1 MAQKLMVNS
10 TSYIIQGTITVR
22 SGSTP
27 GQDSGTADFTLQPN
41 SQAMVP
47 YGDANDPYM
56 DALTLSAITNGSI
69 ILSDQIVITRG
80 SSLDNEFN
88 MNDTIYIAISN
99 NNFTITSANTWTI

>member
-1 MAQKLMVNS
+1 MAQKLMVNN
-10 TSYIIQGTITVR
+10 TSYTIEGTITVR

-27 GQDSGTADFTLQPN
+27 GADIGTVQFTLSPN
-41 SQAMVP
+41 SQQMVP

-56 DALTLSAITNGSI
+56 DALTVSAVANGSI

-99 NNFTITSANTWTI
+99 NNFVITSNNTWTV